1 MVNSPEG
8 SSIVAIFDYL
18 LSESS
23 MDYKKDSGD
32 ILELIRENFFE
43 YEDIA
48 GQQRIIIKRIPYED
62 LASRIFND
70 QATSQELNERF
81 MIRIEELTENC
92 NSDEEVVIQRFG
104 DKVFSHIQLSKVQK
118 QYMDDRVAEA
128 IEKSAQSINNL
139 NESIEITKT
148 RAQNI
153 YGEFIGILG
162 IFSALIFG
170 LFSGFSVLTSAI
182 SDFSKGVP
190 LGNSIIYISI
200 IAMAL
205 LTFVYFLLDWVGIL
219 IQRPIHHEKLEVK
232 EDQYSNVQNILY
244 RLGES
249 LSKGRKTPRD
259 LTFVEKHRTYIFLM
273 ELLIVTCL
281 IGVIV
286 SVIQQQITPNYL
298 SMIFSIILC
307 LVPLYF
313 IIKHIISSIRRKD
326 DN

>member
-1 MVNSPEG
+1 MVNSKG
-8 SSIVAIFDYL
+8 TSSIDIIFDYL
-18 LSESS
+18 LSEEQTN
-23 MDYKKDSGD
+23 D
-32 ILELIRENFFE
+32 INDITAILDLIRENFFE
-43 YEDIA
+43 KENIA
-48 GQQRIIIKRIPYED
+48 GESKTVIKRIPYED
-62 LASRIFND
+62 LANRIFND
-70 QATSQELNERF
+70 QTTTQELNERF
-81 MIRIEELTENC
+81 MERIAELKEIC
-92 NSDEEVVIQRFG
+92 ESDEKSVVQKFG

-139 NESIEITKT
+139 NKSIENTKT

-182 SDFSKGVP
+182 SDFSKGVS
-190 LGNSIIYISI
+190 LGNSIIYISL

-205 LTFVYFLLDWVGIL
+205 LTCVYFLLDWVGIL

-232 EDQYSNVQNILY
+232 EGQNSNVQNKLN
-244 RLGES
+244 LSGDS
-249 LSKGRKTPRD
+249 LSKGSKTPRD

-273 ELLIVTCL
+273 EFLIVTCL

-286 SVIQQQITPNYL
+286 SVIQQQITPNHL

-307 LVPLYF
+307 VLPLYF
-313 IIKHIISSIRRKD
+313 IIKHIISSIRR
-326 DN
+326 

>member
-1 MVNSPEG
+1 MVNFKG
-8 SSIVAIFDYL
+8 TSSINIIFDYL
-18 LSESS
+18 LSEEQTN
-23 MDYKKDSGD
+23 D
-32 ILELIRENFFE
+32 INDITAILDLIRENFFE
-43 YEDIA
+43 KENIA
-48 GQQRIIIKRIPYED
+48 GESKTVIKRIPYED
-62 LASRIFND
+62 LANRIFND
-70 QATSQELNERF
+70 QTTTQELNERF
-81 MIRIEELTENC
+81 MERIAELKEIC
-92 NSDEEVVIQRFG
+92 ESDEKSVVQKFG

-139 NESIEITKT
+139 NESIENTKT

-153 YGEFIGILG
+153 YGELIGILG

-190 LGNSIIYISI
+190 LGNSIIYISL

-205 LTFVYFLLDWVGIL
+205 LTCVYFLLDWVGIL

-232 EDQYSNVQNILY
+232 EDQYSNVQNIFNL
-244 RLGES
+244 LGDS

-307 LVPLYF
+307 LLPLYF
-313 IIKHIISSIRRKD
+313 IIKHIISSIRR
-326 DN
+326 

>member
-1 MVNSPEG
+1 MVEGNDKTKPRIIFEYLLDEDVNSSNNYEQ
-8 SSIVAIFDYL
+8 L
-18 LSESS
+18 LV
-23 MDYKKDSGD
+23 MIK
-32 ILELIRENFFE
+32 REFFE
-43 YEDIA
+43 YSSEKDDGKILL
-48 GQQRIIIKRIPYED
+48 KRIPYQD
-62 LASRIFND
+62 LTDIIFND
-70 QATSQELNERF
+70 PTTTYELNEQYMER
-81 MIRIEELTENC
+81 IRQLKEICESGEEIRAITKF
-92 NSDEEVVIQRFG
+92 DEKIT
-104 DKVFSHIQLSKVQK
+104 SHVELAKVQK
-118 QYMDDRVAEA
+118 SYIDNNVESVMNAFSERLEA
-128 IEKSAQSINNL
+128 VSDSLKNIENR
-139 NESIEITKT
+139 T
-148 RAQNI
+148 QNI

-219 IQRPIHHEKLEVK
+219 IQRPIHHEKLELK
-232 EDQYSNVQNILY
+232 EDQYSNVQNILS
-244 RLGES
+244 RLGDS

-273 ELLIVTCL
+273 ELLTVTCL

-307 LVPLYF
+307 LLPLYF
-313 IIKHIISSIRRKD
+313 IIKHIISSIRR
-326 DN
+326 

>member
-1 MVNSPEG
+1 MVVGNDKTKPRIIFEYLLDEDVNSSNNYEQ
-8 SSIVAIFDYL
+8 L
-18 LSESS
+18 LV
-23 MDYKKDSGD
+23 MIK
-32 ILELIRENFFE
+32 REFFE
-43 YEDIA
+43 YISEKDDGKILL
-48 GQQRIIIKRIPYED
+48 KRIPYQD
-62 LASRIFND
+62 LTDIIFND
-70 QATSQELNERF
+70 PTTTYELNEQYMER
-81 MIRIEELTENC
+81 IRQLKEICESGEEIRAITKF
-92 NSDEEVVIQRFG
+92 DEKIT
-104 DKVFSHIQLSKVQK
+104 SHVELAKVQK
-118 QYMDDRVAEA
+118 SYIDNNVESVMNDFSERLEA
-128 IEKSAQSINNL
+128 VSDSLKNIENR
-139 NESIEITKT
+139 T
-148 RAQNI
+148 QNV

-219 IQRPIHHEKLEVK
+219 IQRPIHHEKSELK
-232 EDQYSNVQNILY
+232 EDQYSNVQNIFN
-244 RLGES
+244 RLSDS
-249 LSKGRKTPRD
+249 LNKGRKTPRD

-307 LVPLYF
+307 LLPLYF
-313 IIKHIISSIRRKD
+313 IIKHIISSIRR
-326 DN
+326 